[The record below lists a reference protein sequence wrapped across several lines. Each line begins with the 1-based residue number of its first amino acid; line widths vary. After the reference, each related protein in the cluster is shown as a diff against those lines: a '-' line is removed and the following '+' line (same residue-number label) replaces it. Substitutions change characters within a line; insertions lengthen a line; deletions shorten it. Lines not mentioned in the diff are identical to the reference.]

1 MEPKRVASSIGVV
14 VMMMVACSC
23 SSSSSASP
31 TRSHRSALRSVSVA
45 STTSTTS
52 TTTTTPSATP
62 TTIPAPVVP
71 APGWSAPLTT
81 LPPGGGFSS
90 LSCLSDTFCVA
101 SGGGTDG
108 GGTATTTGSGVTQS
122 WDGAAWSDP
131 SVYFPAP
138 AAGPVAAPVL
148 PVVVCTSGPLCVIV
162 DGSDHV
168 STGDGTTWSTPAPL
182 GPAPALPTNPS
193 DPGTGHPGSRTAAV
207 SCPTPFLCAVV
218 DNTGH
223 TFTMQNG
230 RWLPAQAF
238 GGPQALAPSAGT
250 VSLYQSGRVGVSCPT
265 TTSCTAVV
273 GSSVL
278 DWNGDTWS
286 EEAAPWTAS
295 LAPGAAVP
303 VAISCPTTSLCAVV
317 NGDDIVVRG
326 ADHTWTS
333 RQTLDPG
340 RQLDAVSCPSAS
352 FCVAVDDSGAVMVWN
367 GKTWSGPT
375 RVIPAATEYP
385 GVGLSV
391 SCPSAQ
397 FCMVMNADG
406 DYATYDGP
414 GSAASP

>member
-1 MEPKRVASSIGVV
+1 MEPKRVISSICLVTL
-14 VMMMVACSC
+14 MMVGSAC
-23 SSSSSASP
+23 SSSSSATP
-31 TRSHRSALRSVSVA
+31 TTFHRSAVRPVSA
-45 STTSTTS
+45 PS
-52 TTTTTPSATP
+52 TTTTTTAPSAAP

-71 APGWSAPLTT
+71 APGWSASLTT

-138 AAGPVAAPVL
+138 AAGPVSSPVL
-148 PVVVCTSGPLCVIV
+148 PVVTCTSGPLCLIV
-162 DGSDHV
+162 DGSDHM

-182 GPAPALPTNPS
+182 GTAPALPTNPS
-193 DPGTGHPGSRTAAV
+193 DPGAGHPGSRTAAV

-223 TFTMQNG
+223 TYTMQNG
-230 RWLPAQAF
+230 RWLPTQTF
-238 GGPQALAPSAGT
+238 GEPQALTPSAGA
-250 VSLYQSGRVGVSCPT
+250 VSLYQSGRVGVSCPNA
-265 TTSCTAVV
+265 TSCTAVV

-286 EEAAPWTAS
+286 KETAPWTTS

-303 VAISCPTTSLCAVV
+303 VAIACPTTSLCAIV

-326 ADHTWTS
+326 ADRSWTS

-340 RQLDAVSCPSAS
+340 RQLDAISCPTTS
-352 FCVAVDDSGAVMVWN
+352 FCVAADDSGAVMVWN
-367 GKTWSGPT
+367 GTTWSGAT

-385 GVGLSV
+385 GVGISV

-406 DYATYDGP
+406 DYATYTGP
-414 GSAASP
+414 DPSAAAP